1 MKKIIAKSALALTI
15 AAISTGAFA
24 GTTTAVTKYF
34 AQNIFGD
41 GNSAVNGSTLSSNDT
56 LIATPTATY
65 SIDVANAHTF
75 AAGNEFTVKFT
86 LGGSAVF
93 GEDLSDI
100 AKWGTSTANVSFE
113 FAPAVNGL
121 VGDTVTDDTGVTYTV
136 VVDSGGAIGDNTVV
150 FKVTAV
156 NPGANVALKNV
167 VLTQVKVK
175 NLAATLGAGSVKNA
189 SSKVALGAE
198 FQVLSGANLGLTDTA
213 VAKDLLAS
221 KPVLVVDGTATTDAQ
236 RPLIQVASAEQ
247 KFTGSLG
254 NAAKSDYDASTAVA
268 FINLGTLKVA
278 RAKYDTDGNGV
289 DDAPV
294 NKENGL
300 AFDYQ
305 GSDTIAV
312 KLTSATGWAAYD
324 KVYLTTT
331 GCNAAPTG
339 LNGSSAGN
347 DLTINLTG
355 QTTLQLE
362 TGYTLCAVAKTTAVI
377 PETNSIT
384 ATVTADFF
392 NSRYMNDEATKEYGV
407 IRRNGCSISLFN
419 LPNVNAG
426 DDGFIRFTNVS
437 NIAGSVRASVWK
449 EDGTTSDVD
458 VEVAS
463 TIPAHGTLVFHT
475 AADQATG
482 VYLGSKLPGFGALTT
497 GRARIVLTGAFPACE
512 ALGLVRSGNG
522 PLVNMTSTT
531 YSGDAAQ
538 FGADTNGT
546 SNTKN

>member
-15 AAISTGAFA
+15 AAISGGAFA

-34 AQNIFGD
+34 AQDIFGD
-41 GNSAVNGSTLSSNDT
+41 GNSAVNGSSLSSNDT

-65 SIDVANAHTF
+65 SIDVANTHTF
-75 AAGNEFTVKFT
+75 ANGDEFTVKFT

-100 AKWGTSTANVSFE
+100 AKWTASTANVTFG
-113 FAPAVNGL
+113 FAATSGVAANSTVVDGAGG
-121 VGDTVTDDTGVTYTV
+121 GDYTV

-156 NPGANVALKNV
+156 AAPADVALTNV

-175 NLAATLGAGSVKNA
+175 NLAATLGAGAVTNT

-198 FQVLSGANLGLTDTA
+198 FQVLSGADAGLTDTA

-221 KPVLVVDGTATTDAQ
+221 KPVLVLGGTATTDAQ
-236 RPLIQVASAEQ
+236 RPLIQVASAEK
-247 KFTGSLG
+247 KFTGTVG
-254 NAAKSDYDASTAVA
+254 NAAKSDYDATTAVA
-268 FINLGTLKVA
+268 YINLGTLTVA
-278 RAKYDTDGNGV
+278 RATYDSDGLGTL
-289 DDAPV
+289 APV

-305 GSDTIAV
+305 GSDTIKV

-324 KVYLTTT
+324 KVYLTTAA
-331 GCNAAPTG
+331 CNAAAG
-339 LNGSSAGN
+339 LNGASTGN
-347 DLTINLTG
+347 DLTVDVTG
-355 QTTLQLE
+355 QTTAQLE
-362 TGYTLCAVAKTTAVI
+362 AGYNVCAIAKTTAVI

-384 ATVTADFF
+384 ATATADFF
-392 NSRYMNDEATKEYGV
+392 NSRYMNDAATKDYGV
-407 IRRNGCSISLFN
+407 VRRNGCSVTLFN
-419 LPNVNAG
+419 LPNVNAS
-426 DDGFIRFTNVS
+426 DDAFIRLTNVS
-437 NIAGSVRASVWK
+437 GIAGSVRASVWK
-449 EDGTTSDVD
+449 EDGTTADVD
-458 VEVAS
+458 QEVAA

-475 AADQATG
+475 AADQTSG
-482 VYLGSKLPGFGALTT
+482 IYLGSKLPGFGALTS
-497 GRARIVLTGAFPACE
+497 GRGRIILTGAFPACE
-512 ALGLVRSGNG
+512 ALGLVRTPAGV
-522 PLVNMTSTT
+522 LTNMTSTT

>member
-113 FAPAVNGL
+113 FAPTVAGV
-121 VGDTVTDDTGVTYTV
+121 VGDTVTDDTGLTYTV

-198 FQVLSGANLGLTDTA
+198 FQVLSGASIGVTDTA

-221 KPVLVVDGTATTDAQ
+221 KPVLVVGGTATTDAQ
-236 RPLIQVASAEQ
+236 RPLIQVASAEK
-247 KFTGSLG
+247 KFTGSVG
-254 NAAKSDYDASTAVA
+254 NAAKSDYDADTAVA
-268 FINLGTLKVA
+268 FINLGTLTVA
-278 RAKYDTDGNGV
+278 RAQYDTDGDNV

-324 KVYLTTT
+324 KVYLTA
-331 GCNAAPTG
+331 GACNAAPAG

-355 QTTLQLE
+355 QTTAQLE

-384 ATVTADFF
+384 ATATADFF

-419 LPNVNAG
+419 LPNVNAA

-475 AADQATG
+475 AADQGTG
-482 VYLGSKLPGFGALTT
+482 VYLGSKLPGFGALTS
-497 GRARIVLTGAFPACE
+497 GRARIILTGAFPACE